1 MVRVGTEASA
11 ELAADLQQQQ
21 SSSGGGIDSAPSP
34 TTAPPSP
41 ESVPESYAPEAPLS
55 AADARRVVDSVFER
69 CYNDLAPFGR
79 RLRGRG
85 HNSVDARHALELKH
99 LREALARLYSSS
111 PPKTSDS
118 H

>member
-1 MVRVGTEASA
+1 MLVRVGTEASA
-11 ELAADLQQQQ
+11 ELAAEAQLQQLNSSPAAAAAEGERAQ
-21 SSSGGGIDSAPSP
+21 S
-34 TTAPPSP
+34 PPALDDTP
-41 ESVPESYAPEAPLS
+41 APLS

-99 LREALARLYSSS
+99 LRERLARLFSSS
-111 PPKTSDS
+111 LPKSSDS
-118 H
+118 Q